1 MSQFTNK
8 ADVIT
13 GGSSGIGL
21 AVAREPINSLIVIPP
36 RDAAMARVQRLH
48 REAGELAE
56 NAPHIIADA
65 SAAHG
70 LEQALIHAVLD
81 CLVEGRVDEE

>member
-1 MSQFTNK
+1 
-8 ADVIT
+8 
-13 GGSSGIGL
+13 
-21 AVAREPINSLIVIPP
+21 
-36 RDAAMARVQRLH
+36 MARVQRLH

>member
-21 AVAREPINSLIVIPP
+21 AVAREPINSLIVISP
-36 RDAAMARVQRLH
+36 REMPRWRGF
-48 REAGELAE
+48 RGCTGRPGSWRKT
-56 NAPHIIADA
+56 PHILMKD
-65 SAAHG
+65 
-70 LEQALIHAVLD
+70 LVLLLHQST
-81 CLVEGRVDEE
+81 C

>member
-21 AVAREPINSLIVIPP
+21 AVAREPINSLIVISP
-36 RDAAMARVQRLH
+36 RDAAMARLQRLH
-48 REAGELAE
+48 RE
-56 NAPHIIADA
+56 
-65 SAAHG
+65 
-70 LEQALIHAVLD
+70 
-81 CLVEGRVDEE
+81 GRGSGGKRPTYYR